1 MKILKSKTLILLM
14 LFIGLAPIRAYGFE
28 SGPILQ
34 LRTDFGGGVTVPSIS
49 AEALDALNPMATG
62 MSGSMSNLLM
72 GVEVEGG
79 YVFRSHDFFG
89 LSKSNPFSGV
99 GAFVY
104 LGFSQGNT
112 SQKISVNPGGNA
124 NPFDIFINVDYLPVI
139 NFGTSGKAYFFN
151 NRLALGLSMGGKMIA
166 DMSPQYFAYSNEPI
180 FNDGLSTSE
189 IGTIIVTE
197 KMAKNMNPFMFSIGG
212 SIEYSIEIL
221 PTTELILGFFTQY
234 NSFKPKYL
242 TVPPTLAAMGEAAAE
257 ANGDEFDIENTP
269 FPDYKLDSVEFGI
282 RIGLSF
288 RL

>member
-1 MKILKSKTLILLM
+1 MKILKSKIFILM
-14 LFIGLAPIRAYGFE
+14 ILFIGIVPMKAYGFE

-34 LRTDFGGGVTVPSIS
+34 LRTNFAGSATVPSIS
-49 AEALDALNPMATG
+49 TEALKALNPEAVG
-62 MSGSMSNLLM
+62 MSGSMSNLLV
-72 GVEVEGG
+72 GVEVESG

-104 LGFSQGNT
+104 LGVSQGNT
-112 SQKISVNPGGNA
+112 SQKVSAMHGDEPL
-124 NPFDIFINVDYLPVI
+124 DIFINVDYLPVI
-139 NFGTSGKAYFFN
+139 NFGTAGKAYFFN

-166 DMSPQYFAYSNEPI
+166 DMSPQYLAYSTSPI
-180 FNDGLSTSE
+180 FNEGSSTSE

-197 KMAKNMNPFMFSIGG
+197 KMAKSMNPFMFSIGG
-212 SIEYSIEIL
+212 SIEYSIEVL

-242 TVPPTLAAMGEAAAE
+242 TVPPSLAKMAE
-257 ANGDEFDIENTP
+257 DATHEGQEPVDLENTP
-269 FPDYKLDSVEFGI
+269 FPDYKLDSVEFGL

>member
-49 AEALDALNPMATG
+49 TGALKALNSKAES

-112 SQKISVNPGGNA
+112 SQKISVDDPDRQPGYQLY
-124 NPFDIFINVDYLPVI
+124 DIFINVDYLPVI

-166 DMSPQYFAYSNEPI
+166 DMSPQYIAYSTNPEAVP
-180 FNDGLSTSE
+180 TE
-189 IGTIIVTE
+189 IGEIIVTE

-212 SIEYSIEIL
+212 SIEYSIEVL

-242 TVPPTLAAMGEAAAE
+242 TVPASLAKKAKDDTPP
-257 ANGDEFDIENTP
+257 DEEPVDLENTP

>member
-1 MKILKSKTLILLM
+1 MKIRKSKTIILMM
-14 LFIGLAPIRAYGFE
+14 LLIGLSPIKAYGFE

-34 LRTDFGGGVTVPSIS
+34 LRTDFAGGVTVPSIS
-49 AEALDALNPMATG
+49 KEALAALNPMATG
-62 MSGSMSNLLM
+62 MSGSMSNLLV
-72 GVEVEGG
+72 GIEVEGG

-89 LSKSNPFSGV
+89 LSKDNPFSGV

-104 LGFSQGNT
+104 LGVSQGNT
-112 SQKISVNPGGNA
+112 SQKISAKNGDYPL
-124 NPFDIFINVDYLPVI
+124 DIFVNVDYLPVI

-166 DMSPQYFAYSNEPI
+166 DMSPQYFAYSTDPI

-197 KMAKNMNPFMFSIGG
+197 KMAKSMNPFMFSIGG
-212 SIEYSIEIL
+212 SIEYSIEVL

-242 TVPPTLAAMGEAAAE
+242 TVPPSLAKMAEEATPE
-257 ANGDEFDIENTP
+257 GQEPVDLENTP